1 VRRHFEAS
9 VSTPA
14 VLRRCRGCADPV
26 LAGLAEGIETQV
38 DLTALDEAALVVASI
53 LGRPVFVA
61 ARVAGAVQL
70 WRMTEWTPLGMPL
83 VVEHVCAPGKR
94 FVAGKRD
101 LPAPDPS
108 VAAHLTG
115 WKPPAQLDEVP
126 PY

>member
-1 VRRHFEAS
+1 MRKTFEAS

-14 VLRRCRGCADPV
+14 LLRRCRGCAEPV
-26 LAGLAEGIETQV
+26 LAGLAEGIEIQV
-38 DLTALDEAALVVASI
+38 DLEPLDEAGLVVTAI
-53 LGRPVFVA
+53 LGRPVYVA
-61 ARVAGAVQL
+61 ARVAGSVQL

-94 FVAGKRD
+94 FVAGRKN
-101 LPAPDPS
+101 LPDPDPS

-115 WKPPAQLDEVP
+115 WTPPGELADAP